1 MGKNMFEVATRTK
14 NMFEVATR
22 TKMRFPFKGMISV
35 EDLWDLSVQNLDKVF
50 KTLNSQ
56 RKEAQEESLLNVKSS
71 EDEVL
76 DTQIAIVKYIVG
88 VKLEEQAARVKAAE
102 NKEKK
107 QKIMAL
113 MAKKDDEE
121 MENMSREELQ
131 KLLDELE

>member
-1 MGKNMFEVATRTK
+1 MNK

-56 RKEAQEESLLNVKSS
+56 RKEVQEESLLDTKSS
-71 EDEVL
+71 EDERL
-76 DTQIAIVKYIVG
+76 ETQIEIVKYIVN
-88 VKLEEQAARVKAAE
+88 VKLEEQVARAKAAE

-113 MAKKDDEE
+113 MAKKDDEA
-121 MENMSREELQ
+121 MENMSKEELQ

>member
-1 MGKNMFEVATRTK
+1 MSKNMFEVATR
-14 NMFEVATR
+14 E
-22 TKMRFPFKGMISV
+22 KMRFPFKGMISV

-56 RKEAQEESLLNVKSS
+56 RKEAQEESLLNTKSS

-76 DTQIAIVKYIVG
+76 DTQIAIVKYIFD
-88 VKLEEQAARVKAAE
+88 VKLDEQAARVKAAE

-113 MAKKDDEE
+113 MAKKDDEA
-121 MENMSREELQ
+121 MENMSKEELQ

>member
-1 MGKNMFEVATRTK
+1 MSK

-50 KTLNSQ
+50 KALNSQ

>member
-1 MGKNMFEVATRTK
+1 MSK

-50 KTLNSQ
+50 KALNSQ

-76 DTQIAIVKYIVG
+76 DTQITIVKYIVG

>member
-1 MGKNMFEVATRTK
+1 MSK

-50 KTLNSQ
+50 KALNSQ

-88 VKLEEQAARVKAAE
+88 IKLEEKAAREKALE
-102 NKEKK
+102 NKEKR

-113 MAKKDDEE
+113 MAKKDDEA
-121 MENMSREELQ
+121 MENMSKEELQ
-131 KLLDELE
+131 KLLDELD

>member
-1 MGKNMFEVATRTK
+1 MSK

-50 KTLNSQ
+50 KALNSQ
-56 RKEAQEESLLNVKSS
+56 RKEAQEESLLNTKSS
-71 EDEVL
+71 EDERL
-76 DTQIAIVKYIVG
+76 DTQIEIVKYIVN
-88 VKLEEQAARVKAAE
+88 VKLEEQAVRVKDAE

-113 MAKKDDEE
+113 MAKKDDEA
-121 MENMSREELQ
+121 MENMSKEELQ

>member
-1 MGKNMFEVATRTK
+1 MSKNI
-14 NMFEVATR
+14 FEVATR

-35 EDLWDLSVQNLDKVF
+35 EDLWDLNVQNLDKVF

-76 DTQIAIVKYIVG
+76 DTQIAIVKYIFD
-88 VKLEEQAARVKAAE
+88 VKLEEQAARAKAAE

>member
-1 MGKNMFEVATRTK
+1 MSKNMFEVATR
-14 NMFEVATR
+14 E
-22 TKMRFPFKGMISV
+22 KMRFPFKGMISV

-56 RKEAQEESLLNVKSS
+56 RKEAQEESLLNTKSS
-71 EDEVL
+71 EDERL
-76 DTQIAIVKYIVG
+76 ETQIEIVKHIVS
-88 VKLEEQAARVKAAE
+88 VKLEEQAARVKEAE

-121 MENMSREELQ
+121 MENMSKEELQ

>member
-1 MGKNMFEVATRTK
+1 MSK

-50 KTLNSQ
+50 KALNSQ

-76 DTQIAIVKYIVG
+76 DTQIAIVKYIVN
-88 VKLEEQAARVKAAE
+88 VKLEERAAMVKAAE

-113 MAKKDDEE
+113 MAKKDDEA
-121 MENMSREELQ
+121 MGNMSKEELQ

>member
-1 MGKNMFEVATRTK
+1 MDK

-22 TKMRFPFKGMISV
+22 TKMRFPFKGLISI

-56 RKEAQEESLLNVKSS
+56 RKESQEESLLNAKSS
-71 EDEVL
+71 DDEVL
-76 DTQIAIVKYIVG
+76 DIQIEIVKYIVS
-88 VKLEEQAARVKAAE
+88 VKLEEQSARAKAAE

-107 QKIMAL
+107 QKIMAI

-121 MENMSREELQ
+121 MESMSKKELQ
-131 KLLDELE
+131 KLLDELD

>member
-1 MGKNMFEVATRTK
+1 MSK

-50 KTLNSQ
+50 KTINSQ
-56 RKEAQEESLLNVKSS
+56 RKEAEEESLLNVKSS

-76 DTQIAIVKYIVG
+76 DTQIEIVKYIVG

-113 MAKKDDEE
+113 MAKKDDEA
-121 MENMSREELQ
+121 MENMSKEELQ

>member
-1 MGKNMFEVATRTK
+1 MSKNMFEVATR
-14 NMFEVATR
+14 E
-22 TKMRFPFKGMISV
+22 KMRFPFKGMISV

>member
-1 MGKNMFEVATRTK
+1 MSK

-71 EDEVL
+71 ADEAL
-76 DTQIAIVKYIVG
+76 DTQIAIVKYIFD
-88 VKLEEQAARVKAAE
+88 VKLDEQAARVKAAE

-113 MAKKDDEE
+113 MAKKDDEA
-121 MENMSREELQ
+121 MENMSKEELQ

>member
-1 MGKNMFEVATRTK
+1 MSK

>member
-1 MGKNMFEVATRTK
+1 MSK

-50 KTLNSQ
+50 KILNSQ

>member
-1 MGKNMFEVATRTK
+1 MSK

-50 KTLNSQ
+50 KALNSQ

-88 VKLEEQAARVKAAE
+88 VKLEEQAAIVKAAE

-113 MAKKDDEE
+113 MAKKDDEA
-121 MENMSREELQ
+121 MENMSKEELQ

>member
-1 MGKNMFEVATRTK
+1 MSK

-56 RKEAQEESLLNVKSS
+56 RKEAQEESLLNVRSS

-76 DTQIAIVKYIVG
+76 DTQIEIVKYIVN

-113 MAKKDDEE
+113 MAKKDDEA

>member
-1 MGKNMFEVATRTK
+1 MSKNMFEVATR
-14 NMFEVATR
+14 E
-22 TKMRFPFKGMISV
+22 KMRFPFKDTISV

-56 RKEAQEESLLNVKSS
+56 RKEAQEESLLNAKSS

>member
-1 MGKNMFEVATRTK
+1 MSKNMFEVATR
-14 NMFEVATR
+14 E
-22 TKMRFPFKGMISV
+22 KMRFPFKGMISV

-50 KTLNSQ
+50 KILNSQ

-76 DTQIAIVKYIVG
+76 DKQIAIVKYIVG

>member
-1 MGKNMFEVATRTK
+1 MNK

-56 RKEAQEESLLNVKSS
+56 RKEAQEESLLNAKSS

-76 DTQIAIVKYIVG
+76 DTQIAIVKYIVS

-113 MAKKDDEE
+113 MAKKDDEA
-121 MENMSREELQ
+121 MENMSKEELQ

>member
-1 MGKNMFEVATRTK
+1 MSK

-50 KTLNSQ
+50 KALNSQ

-113 MAKKDDEE
+113 KAKKDDEE

>member
-1 MGKNMFEVATRTK
+1 MSK

-35 EDLWDLSVQNLDKVF
+35 EDLWDLSVQSLDKVF

-56 RKEAQEESLLNVKSS
+56 RKEAQEESLLNTKSS
-71 EDEVL
+71 EDERL
-76 DTQIAIVKYIVG
+76 DTQIEIVKYIVN
-88 VKLEEQAARVKAAE
+88 VKLEEQAARVKDAE

-113 MAKKDDEE
+113 MAKKDDEA
-121 MENMSREELQ
+121 MENMSKEELQ

>member
-1 MGKNMFEVATRTK
+1 MSK

-50 KTLNSQ
+50 KALNSQ

-76 DTQIAIVKYIVG
+76 DTQIAIVKYIFD
-88 VKLEEQAARVKAAE
+88 VKLDEQAARVKAAE

-107 QKIMAL
+107 QKIMTL
-113 MAKKDDEE
+113 MAKKDDEA
-121 MENMSREELQ
+121 MENMSKEELQ

>member
-1 MGKNMFEVATRTK
+1 MSK

-22 TKMRFPFKGMISV
+22 TKMRFPFKGMVSA

-76 DTQIAIVKYIVG
+76 DTQIAIVKYIFD
-88 VKLEEQAARVKAAE
+88 VKLDEQAARVKAAE

-113 MAKKDDEE
+113 MAKKDDEA
-121 MENMSREELQ
+121 MENMSKEELQ

>member
-1 MGKNMFEVATRTK
+1 MNK

-56 RKEAQEESLLNVKSS
+56 RKEAQEESLLNTKSS
-71 EDEVL
+71 EDERL
-76 DTQIAIVKYIVG
+76 ETQIEIVKHIVG
-88 VKLEEQAARVKAAE
+88 VKLEEQAARVKEAE

-121 MENMSREELQ
+121 MENMSKEELQ

>member
-1 MGKNMFEVATRTK
+1 MNK

-56 RKEAQEESLLNVKSS
+56 RKEVQEESLLDTKSS
-71 EDEVL
+71 EDERL
-76 DTQIAIVKYIVG
+76 ETQIEIVKYIVN
-88 VKLEEQAARVKAAE
+88 VKLEEQVARAKAAE
-102 NKEKK
+102 NREKK

-113 MAKKDDEE
+113 MAKKDDEA

>member
-1 MGKNMFEVATRTK
+1 MSKNMFEVATR
-14 NMFEVATR
+14 E
-22 TKMRFPFKGMISV
+22 KMRFPFKGTISV

-56 RKEAQEESLLNVKSS
+56 RKEVQEESLLDTKSS
-71 EDEVL
+71 EDERL
-76 DTQIAIVKYIVG
+76 ETQIEIVKYIVN
-88 VKLEEQAARVKAAE
+88 VKLKEQAARVKAAE